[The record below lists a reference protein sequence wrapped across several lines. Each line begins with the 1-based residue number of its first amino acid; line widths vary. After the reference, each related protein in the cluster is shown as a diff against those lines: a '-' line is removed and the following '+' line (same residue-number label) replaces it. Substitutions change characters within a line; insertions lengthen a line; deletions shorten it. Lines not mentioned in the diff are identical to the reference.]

1 MIESVNVPKD
11 RINVIK
17 DDKAKRGIENSIN
30 VKLSFDENTVI
41 IDGEGL
47 DLFTAKNIIKAIGRG
62 FAPDKAFRLLD
73 EEQVLEVIEIGEESN
88 NLKTIKSRLIGTKG
102 KTRRM
107 IEEFSGASLSI
118 YGKTVSFIGK
128 YEQLKISKDAV
139 NMLMKGSK
147 HAKVY
152 KFLFDVNQ
160 DETGETSV

>member
-17 DDKAKRGIENSIN
+17 DEKAKRGVENSVN
-30 VKLSFDENTVI
+30 VKLSFDENTVVI
-41 IDGEGL
+41 EGEGL
-47 DLFTAKNIIKAIGRG
+47 DLFTAKNVIKAIGRG

-73 EEQVLEVIEIGEESN
+73 EEQVLEVIEIGEETN
-88 NLKTIKSRLIGTKG
+88 KLKIIKSRLIGTKG

-107 IEEFSGASLSI
+107 IEEFSGASLSV
-118 YGKTVSFIGK
+118 YGKTVSIIGK
-128 YEQLKISKDAV
+128 YEQLNIAKEAV
-139 NMLMKGSK
+139 KMIILGSK

-160 DETGETSV
+160 DETPASV

>member
-17 DDKAKRGIENSIN
+17 DEKAKRGIENSVN

-47 DLFTAKNIIKAIGRG
+47 DLFTAKNMVKAIGRG
-62 FAPDKAFRLLD
+62 FAPDKAFRLLN
-73 EEQVLEVIEIGEESN
+73 EEEVLDVVEIGEESN
-88 NLKTIKSRLIGTKG
+88 NLKTIKARLIGTKG

-128 YEQLKISKDAV
+128 YEQLKIAKDAV
-139 NMLMKGSK
+139 NMLLKGSK

-160 DETGETSV
+160 DESAEASV